1 MWYSVKPCL
10 LLIWIC
16 KLEMCRWIALLSHN
30 SNHDRILPY
39 PIEASQATHL
49 LSILWNLK
57 SCWALRLRVSLY
69 FNPFR
74 AHVGIQIRTGAERNT
89 PKNHTEN
96 VGRERALVMLGIYFA
111 KRYQQ
116 QPGTK
121 QNLTL
126 PGWSSIHG
134 PNSFF
139 FAANL
144 SVVGNLFPHSPYQH
158 CIDRRKSQSGSPSFI
173 GIGMVS
179 FSAMCTFTQ
188 SSVFFFIGWKL

>member
-1 MWYSVKPCL
+1 M
-10 LLIWIC
+10 
-16 KLEMCRWIALLSHN
+16 
-30 SNHDRILPY
+30 
-39 PIEASQATHL
+39 
-49 LSILWNLK
+49 
-57 SCWALRLRVSLY
+57 SLY

-74 AHVGIQIRTGAERNT
+74 AHGGIQIRTGAERNT

-139 FAANL
+139 FFAANL

-188 SSVFFFIGWKL
+188 SSVFFFSSAENYRTKTVAMPSTGGIKELVKSGNISFYRSGSG